1 MYCLLTISNYRPE
14 LLQQHLE
21 EFEKKG
27 EIMERL
33 LEKELETLSKT
44 QVPDGPPED
53 SGEEVLASG
62 TSII

>member
-1 MYCLLTISNYRPE
+1 
-14 LLQQHLE
+14 LQQHLA

-27 EIMERL
+27 EIMDRL

>member
-1 MYCLLTISNYRPE
+1 
-14 LLQQHLE
+14 LQQHLE

-27 EIMERL
+27 EIMDRL

-44 QVPDGPPED
+44 RVPDGPTED

-62 TSII
+62 TSVI